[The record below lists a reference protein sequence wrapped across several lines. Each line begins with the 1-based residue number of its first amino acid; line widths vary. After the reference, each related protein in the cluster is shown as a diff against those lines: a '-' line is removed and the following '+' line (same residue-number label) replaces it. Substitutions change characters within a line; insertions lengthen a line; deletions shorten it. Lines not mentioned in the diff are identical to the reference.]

1 MNNARGHI
9 VTADRC
15 QFFLTNIDN
24 ARYYTNV
31 TQISNI
37 SLFIELGHTIRAQTG
52 EDKSFFQCKIYL
64 FLLLVKSLLTI

>member
-37 SLFIELGHTIRAQTG
+37 SLFIEQGHTIRAQIG
-52 EDKSFFQCKIYL
+52 EDKSFFSAKCTC
-64 FLLLVKSLLTI
+64 FVTS

>member
-15 QFFLTNIDN
+15 QFFLTNI
-24 ARYYTNV
+24 YV

-37 SLFIELGHTIRAQTG
+37 SLFIEQGHTIRAQTG
-52 EDKSFFQCKIYL
+52 EDKSFFSAKCTC
-64 FLLLVKSLLTI
+64 FVTN

>member
-1 MNNARGHI
+1 MNNARGYI

-24 ARYYTNV
+24 ARYCTNV

-37 SLFIELGHTIRAQTG
+37 SLFIEQGHTIRARTG
-52 EDKSFFQCKIYL
+52 EDKSFFSAKCTCFIT
-64 FLLLVKSLLTI
+64 S